1 MKTKQV
7 LKMLAIVAVASS
19 VMASCTSDSKK
30 NQASAEMKIEMAE
43 AQLGANKAYK
53 IPTPIDLFIRM
64 QSLKVK
70 FNTDLLNPV
79 ANVNIYE
86 TQLQKSMNL
95 GVYAADL
102 AYASL
107 LGDSQNAEQYIG
119 VVMKLAT
126 SLNLMEGM
134 NKSLVERINANIN
147 ESDSLLAISSDSYQ
161 DVINFIEDN
170 GLTDVQCMVVAGAW
184 IESLYLCFRSVGS
197 ITVSPEIEEV
207 VADQQVL
214 LENLSELLDANQSAP
229 NVAKVAE
236 YIAQIQSEYDVLYD
250 NDGRP
255 MTQQQLV
262 AIVNVI
268 TDVRNNISTL
278 KD

>member
-1 MKTKQV
+1 MKAKQV
-7 LKMLAIVAVASS
+7 FKMLAISAIASLT
-19 VMASCTSDSKK
+19 MASCASDGKK
-30 NQASAEMKIEMAE
+30 NQVSAEMKIEMAE
-43 AQLGANKAYK
+43 LQTKSKVAYK
-53 IPTPIDLFIRM
+53 IPTPIDLFLRM
-64 QSLKVK
+64 QSLNVK
-70 FNTDLLNPV
+70 FNTELLNPV
-79 ANVNIYE
+79 ANINLYE

-107 LGDSQNAEQYIG
+107 LGNSQCAEQYIG

-134 NKSLVERINANIN
+134 NKSLVDRINANLN
-147 ESDSLLAISSDSYQ
+147 TSDSLLAISNDSYQ

-207 VADQQVL
+207 VSDQQVL
-214 LENLSELLDANQSAP
+214 LENLSELLNANQSAP
-229 NVAKVAE
+229 NVARVAE
-236 YIAQIQSEYDVLYD
+236 YIAQIQSEYDDLYD
-250 NDGRP
+250 NDGSP